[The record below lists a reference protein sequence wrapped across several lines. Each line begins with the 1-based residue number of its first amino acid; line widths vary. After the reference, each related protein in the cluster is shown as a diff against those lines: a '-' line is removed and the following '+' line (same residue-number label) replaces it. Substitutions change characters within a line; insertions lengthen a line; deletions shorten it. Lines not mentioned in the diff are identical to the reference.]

1 MIAPLAG
8 ILHETLTRSTG
19 LSDLKSTDYSERLSI
34 LLSGLF
40 STTFKRVAFGL
51 GYYDRLVF
59 ALQLCFIRTELDL
72 ASPLDLPELQLLLQG
87 FVEDPA
93 RSIPT
98 SWTHTLDGELTAEQ
112 MKSLQKLL
120 ALPCFSTLQEHMASH
135 EAEWISFLRS
145 TAPENSFPSGIFP
158 AESHPDGDKKIGCG
172 TTTLGQWINRL
183 RELLLLRS
191 LRPDRV
197 TGILMEMCGSVL
209 GPNFLSVPEL
219 TQGLLKEVV
228 EQQASSTSPVL
239 FVLSPGSDP
248 SSLITQLA
256 SAVQQP
262 LSSIAM
268 GSKEGFELADN
279 AIAKATR
286 QGTWVLCKN
295 VHLSLKWLHDL
306 EKKLHRGQ
314 AHANFRLFLTMEYN
328 PKVPATLVRVSCTFV
343 FEPPL
348 GIKASLYR
356 SYAMLFG
363 ASGARGMSSRSG
375 VAPQPVQAP
384 AAARC
389 RLHFLLAFLHAI
401 ILERRR
407 YAPVGWC
414 KLYEFSEADQKC
426 ALSIVDSWLAAVA
439 QRGDAMSDHVAPER
453 LPWTAIRTLI
463 AQVCY
468 GGRLDNGVDERCV
481 LLADVFSMGGNN
493 HPVCAFE
500 KHG

>member
-1 MIAPLAG
+1 MRVSLQRMYHLSLLKLCLVAG
-8 ILHETLTRSTG
+8 ILHETLTGAAG
-19 LSDLKSTDYSERLSI
+19 LNDLKKTDYAERLAV

-40 STTFKRVAFGL
+40 STTFQRVAYGL

-59 ALQLCFIRTELDL
+59 ALQLCYIRTELDL
-72 ASPLDLPELQLLLQG
+72 GLPLELPELQLLLQG
-87 FVEDPA
+87 FVEDQGSQTA
-93 RSIPT
+93 
-98 SWTHTLDGELTAEQ
+98 SWTNTLHGELTAEQ
-112 MKSLQKLL
+112 MKALQKLL
-120 ALPCFSTLQEHMASH
+120 ALPCFSGLQEHMTTH
-135 EAEWISFLRS
+135 ESEWIALLRFS
-145 TAPENSFPSGIFP
+145 APETSIPRGIFT
-158 AESHPDGDKKIGCG
+158 AEPHPLADKKIGSQRSM
-172 TTTLGQWINRL
+172 TLGEWINLL
-183 RELLLLRS
+183 RELLVLRA

-197 TGILMEMCGSVL
+197 TCVLIELCEGVL
-209 GPNFLSVPEL
+209 GENFLSVPEL
-219 TQGLLKEVV
+219 TQDLLKEVV
-228 EQQASSTSPVL
+228 EKQASSTSPVL

-248 SSLITQLA
+248 SSLITHLA
-256 SAVQQP
+256 STVQQP
-262 LSSIAM
+262 ISSVAM
-268 GSKEGFELADN
+268 GSKEGFELADK

-295 VHLSLKWLHDL
+295 VHLSLKWLQDL
-306 EKKLHRGQ
+306 ETNLHRGQ

-328 PKVPATLVRVSCTFV
+328 PKVPATLVRASCTFV

-363 ASGARGMSSRSG
+363 ASGARGVSSRNS
-375 VAPQPVQAP
+375 ARPQPVQPP

-389 RLHFLLAFLHAI
+389 RLQFLLAFLHAI

-426 ALSIVDSWLAAVA
+426 ALSIVDSWLATAA
-439 QRGDAMSDHVAPER
+439 QRGDTLSDHVAPER

-468 GGRLDNGVDERCV
+468 GGRLDNAVDER
-481 LLADVFSMGGNN
+481 
-493 HPVCAFE
+493 
-500 KHG
+500 